1 MRKILIWFGLPFGLV
16 IGLAMIGFQAI
27 GMSPISLYANLAVGT
42 GMGAKL
48 ACSGRFLSGF
58 TLDQIRGDLASYS
71 PAIDWFSID
80 LDDQAKRAT
89 VDLLGFSRTSATYR
103 DGIGC
108 TIDDGSP
115 SLLDGLEPPVRPPL
129 NETEVWPAGPRVPA
143 LDSRLVDTLN
153 QSLAQDHRQGLET
166 RALIMVQGGRI
177 LAEAYAPGIMPNTPL
192 MGWSLGKSLTSL
204 MLGWL
209 EKQGQVSVSEND
221 LFPQWAEDERVEITV
236 KNLLQM
242 SSGLDFEERYSPGS
256 DATRMLF
263 IDKVASKVPL
273 ESAYAYAAGEHFYY
287 SSGTTNLLTL
297 LFNERVGGPQN
308 ALNRLYKDI
317 LWPMGMRHTTLEP
330 DANGVFVG
338 SSNIYASA
346 RDWARLGEVFL
357 RQGEI
362 NGIRIASESYMRA
375 ATQPNT
381 STNSPAYGYQV
392 WLNHGGESLRWPDL
406 PADAYAFTGNR
417 GQVVMVIPSLDS
429 VLVRLGWSASYYP
442 RNERFAAW
450 LRAASGLLDQMPSEC
465 ADSPCG

>member
-27 GMSPISLYANLAVGT
+27 GMSPISLHANVAVGT

-115 SLLDGLEPPVRPPL
+115 SLLDGLEPPVKPPL

-143 LDSRLVDTLN
+143 LDPRLVDTLN
-153 QSLAQDHRQGLET
+153 QSLAQDHRQGLQT

-221 LFPQWAEDERVEITV
+221 LFPQWAEDERVEISV

-256 DATRMLF
+256 DTTRMLF
-263 IDKVASKVPL
+263 IDKVASDVPL
-273 ESAYAYAAGEHFYY
+273 ESSYAFAAGEHFYY

-297 LFNERVGGPQN
+297 LFNEHVGGPQN
-308 ALNRLYKDI
+308 ALNHLYEDI

-346 RDWARLGEVFL
+346 RDLARLGEVFL

-362 NGIRIASESYMRA
+362 NGTRIVGESYMRA

-392 WLNHGGESLRWPDL
+392 WLNRGGENLRWPDL

-429 VLVRLGWSASYYP
+429 VLVRMGWSASYYP

-450 LRAASGLLDQMPSEC
+450 LHAASGISGQMSSKC